1 MEQRSSL
8 RKRLVSLA
16 SVLAVTVAGLAIP
29 VVASPA
35 AAADVSPAAA
45 PGADVVTA
53 DALPTVQIDGV
64 VWSQAISGNT
74 VYAGGS
80 FTSAR
85 PAGSAAGVNTT
96 PRTNLLSYDLTTGVL
111 NAGFAPVLDGQVQ
124 AVAAAPDGSRI
135 YIAGDFTTVNGQP
148 AGKVAALNP
157 TNGAL
162 LSTFKINIATR
173 VKTIAATN
181 STVYVGGL
189 FTAAN
194 GQARNR
200 LAAYAAVNGALLG
213 WDPNADDN
221 VNTMVVGPDGTK
233 VFVGGSFQ
241 NVGGLPAYGLAA
253 LDSSTGAVLPWAVG
267 NTVRNA
273 GTNAAITNLST
284 DGTSIFGTG
293 YVFGA
298 GGNLEGTFSADP
310 NAGAINW
317 IEDCHGDTY
326 GAYSNGHTV
335 FTASHAHY
343 CGNFG
348 GFYQSDPWGTNMKH
362 GLAFTTGATGTI
374 GHEPFGYFDWSATP
388 APRW

>member
-148 AGKVAALNP
+148 AG
-157 TNGAL
+157 
-162 LSTFKINIATR
+162 
-173 VKTIAATN
+173 
-181 STVYVGGL
+181 
-189 FTAAN
+189 
-194 GQARNR
+194 
-200 LAAYAAVNGALLG
+200 
-213 WDPNADDN
+213 
-221 VNTMVVGPDGTK
+221 
-233 VFVGGSFQ
+233 
-241 NVGGLPAYGLAA
+241 
-253 LDSSTGAVLPWAVG
+253 
-267 NTVRNA
+267 
-273 GTNAAITNLST
+273 
-284 DGTSIFGTG
+284 
-293 YVFGA
+293 
-298 GGNLEGTFSADP
+298 
-310 NAGAINW
+310 
-317 IEDCHGDTY
+317 
-326 GAYSNGHTV
+326 
-335 FTASHAHY
+335 
-343 CGNFG
+343 
-348 GFYQSDPWGTNMKH
+348 
-362 GLAFTTGATGTI
+362 
-374 GHEPFGYFDWSATP
+374 
-388 APRW
+388 